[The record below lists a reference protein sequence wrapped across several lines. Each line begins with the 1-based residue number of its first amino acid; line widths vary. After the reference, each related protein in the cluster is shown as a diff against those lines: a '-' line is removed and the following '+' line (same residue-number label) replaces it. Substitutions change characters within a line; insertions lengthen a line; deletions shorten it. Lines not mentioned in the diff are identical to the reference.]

1 MRPGRSGPRGP
12 GRPGLPRV
20 ASGRGAA
27 RRGPH
32 GGLRPRGPRA
42 AGRRGGH
49 RPGGRRS
56 ARQPAG
62 GPGRGPGGAGPR
74 RAQLLQG
81 FEATGAALR
90 AGLAHAALLHY
101 AGHGRE
107 HGGWGSELPLADGA
121 ALRVG
126 DILALPRVPA
136 RVVLS
141 GCETGAAAGEHG
153 VGLGL
158 AQAFILAGAR
168 GVVAATRPVPDAAA
182 RALMEALYTEDPSDL
197 VGALHRAQARLRAHD
212 PEADWAAFRIFVP

>member
-1 MRPGRSGPRGP
+1 ARILSPAALAPLDFHASPLGRAPLAAERMVVYGL
-12 GRPGLPRV
+12 GLPGPQVDAEGTVLVV
-20 ASGRGAA
+20 ADPQGNLPEARAEARAVLAA
-27 RRGPH
+27 VPDAH
-32 GGLRPRGPRA
+32 
-42 AGRRGGH
+42 
-49 RPGGRRS
+49 
-56 ARQPAG
+56 
-62 GPGRGPGGAGPR
+62 
-74 RAQLLQG
+74 LLQG
-81 FEATGAALR
+81 FEATGAGLR

-168 GVVAATRPVPDAAA
+168 GVVAATRPVPDATA
-182 RALMEALYTEDPSDL
+182 RALMEALYAEDPSDL
-197 VGALHRAQARLRAHD
+197 VVALHRAQARLRAHD